1 MVDFPLD
8 LDMQQH
14 IYGSN
19 NAAVSVAKA
28 QTAGDSGAGTELL
41 GGLRIKTNRGDGDGG
56 ADGSACGAGDDA
68 GDDADRWADCRYELF
83 AVTNHSGSMT
93 CGHYTA
99 YGMDPRSRDWYY
111 FSDSVVRKLSSPSEA
126 ITKNAYV
133 LYYRRVM

>member
-8 LDMQQH
+8 LDMQEH
-14 IYGSN
+14 VYGSN
-19 NAAVSVAKA
+19 NATVSLAQA
-28 QTAGDSGAGTELL
+28 QTARDSGAGAEIL
-41 GGLRIKTNRGDGDGG
+41 GGLRIETNRGDSDDSYGG
-56 ADGSACGAGDDA
+56 ADGGARGAGD
-68 GDDADRWADCRYELF
+68 GADRWADCRYELF

-133 LYYRRVM
+133 LYYRRVR

>member
-14 IYGSN
+14 VYGNN
-19 NAAVSVAKA
+19 NAAVSVAQT
-28 QTAGDSGAGTELL
+28 QTAGDSGTEAEPL
-41 GGLRIKTNRGDGDGG
+41 GGSQIETSGDGEGG
-56 ADGSACGAGDDA
+56 ADGSARDA
-68 GDDADRWADCRYELF
+68 SDDADRWSDCRYELF

-111 FSDSVVRKLSSPSEA
+111 FSDSVVRKLSAPSEA

-133 LYYRRVM
+133 LYYRRVI